1 MTKEENILL
10 TIMEECSEVQ
20 QAVSKVLRFGA
31 KNYHPGRPGTENWYE
46 VLEEYYHLVA
56 AVEFAQSLGIIQYF
70 GQNEAD
76 LIKIAKVEKMEK
88 WLAVSKAEG
97 TVQ

>member
-1 MTKEENILL
+1 MIREENILL

-31 KNYHPGRPGTENWYE
+31 HNYHPGRPGTENWYE

-56 AVEFAQSLGIIQYF
+56 VVEYAQAFGIFPSLGK
-70 GQNEAD
+70 NESD
-76 LIKIAKVEKMEK
+76 LIKITKVAKMEK

-97 TVQ
+97 TIQ